1 MSASGAS
8 DGTAK
13 KERVAFVIPS
23 LDGIRAVS
31 FLMVFLAHVGMPG
44 IPGGFGV
51 TVFFFLSGYLITTLL
66 RREAERSGSVSFRL
80 FYLRRVLR
88 ILPPFYLILSV
99 ALLLALLG
107 VLPPEFSWQAVWAQ
121 ALHYSNYWVVNH
133 GWDGMLGGT
142 GVYWSLAVEEH
153 FYLLFPALYA
163 LMLRARLSGRA
174 QHAVLMAL
182 CALVMLRRC
191 WIVFGQGEIAD
202 YTYIASDARFDSM
215 LFGCALAVWGN
226 PVLDFSSGAT
236 PNEPP
241 KASASALLAGLGGLL
256 LLLVT
261 FVVRDP
267 AFRESIRYSLQGL
280 GLYPLFFLAVRYPN
294 LPLMRFLNWR
304 PLRFVGTLSYSL
316 YLLHQIV
323 IYVIERNVP
332 LPHVVQAALSLIISL
347 LLAIAVWRLV
357 EEPCAKLRSRL
368 TTAPRAPAGVPVLR
382 PE

>member
-1 MSASGAS
+1 MSASGSS

-13 KERVAFVIPS
+13 KERVAFIIPS
-23 LDGIRAVS
+23 LDGIRALS
-31 FLMVFLAHVGMPG
+31 FLTVFLAHVGMPG

-66 RREAERSGSVSFRL
+66 RRESERSGAVNLKL

-88 ILPPFYLILSV
+88 IFPPFYLILS
-99 ALLLALLG
+99 LALVLTLLS
-107 VLPPEFSWQAVWAQ
+107 VLPPEFSWPAVAAQ
-121 ALHYSNYWVVNH
+121 ALHYSNYWVVAR
-133 GWDGMLGGT
+133 GWDGLLGGT

-163 LMLRARLSGRA
+163 IMLRANLSRRA
-174 QHAVLMAL
+174 QHTVLMAL

-191 WIVFGQGEIAD
+191 YVVFGQGLIGD

-226 PVLDFSSGAT
+226 PALDFEKEAK
-236 PNEPP
+236 P
-241 KASASALLAGLGGLL
+241 SALPLLAGLAGAV

-267 AFRESIRYSLQGL
+267 AFRESVRYSMQGL
-280 GLYPLFFLAVRYPN
+280 GLYPLFFLAVRYPQMAV
-294 LPLMRFLNWR
+294 MRFLNWR
-304 PLRFVGTLSYSL
+304 PVRFVGTLSYSL

-323 IYVIERNVP
+323 IYAVERNVP
-332 LPHVVQAALSLIISL
+332 LPHLVQAALSLVISL
-347 LLAIAVWRLV
+347 VLAILVWRLI
-357 EEPCAKLRSRL
+357 EQPFAKIRSRL

>member
-1 MSASGAS
+1 MSESGS
-8 DGTAK
+8 SEGSAK
-13 KERVAFVIPS
+13 NQRVALVIPS

-66 RREAERSGSVSFRL
+66 RREAERSGGVSFRL
-80 FYLRRVLR
+80 FYLRRVVR
-88 ILPPFYLILSV
+88 ILPPFYLILGL
-99 ALLLALLG
+99 ALVLTLLG
-107 VLPPEFSWQAVWAQ
+107 VLPPQFTWGAFAAQ
-121 ALHYSNYWVVNH
+121 AFHYSNYWVISH
-133 GWDGMLGGT
+133 GWDGLLGGT

-163 LMLRARLSGRA
+163 LLLRAGLSRRA
-174 QHAVLMAL
+174 QHGVLVLL

-191 WIVFGQGEIAD
+191 WIVFGLGEIGD

-226 PVLDFSSGAT
+226 PALDFGRDVQKPSR
-236 PNEPP
+236 
-241 KASASALLAGLGGLL
+241 KALLAGLGGFLL
-256 LLLVT
+256 LLLS
-261 FVVRDP
+261 FVVRNS
-267 AFRESIRYSLQGL
+267 AFRESVRYTLQGI
-280 GLYPLFFLAVRYPN
+280 GLYPLFFLAVRHPQMAV
-294 LPLMRFLNWR
+294 MRFLNWR
-304 PLRFVGTLSYSL
+304 PVRFVGTLSYSL

-323 IYVIERNVP
+323 IYAVDRKLHV
-332 LPHVVQAALSLIISL
+332 LPHFAQAVLSLALSFGLSL
-347 LLAIAVWRLV
+347 LVWRLV
-357 EEPCAKLRSRL
+357 EQPCAKLRSRL

>member
-13 KERVAFVIPS
+13 KQRVAFVIPS
-23 LDGIRAVS
+23 LDGIRALS

-66 RREAERSGSVSFRL
+66 RREAERSGGVSFKL
-80 FYLRRVLR
+80 FYLRRVVR
-88 ILPPFYLILSV
+88 ILPPFYVILS
-99 ALLLALLG
+99 LALALTLLE
-107 VLPPEFSWQAVWAQ
+107 VLPPVFSWGAVAAQ
-121 ALHYSNYWVVNH
+121 ALHYSNYWVISH
-133 GWDGMLGGT
+133 GWDGLLGGT

-163 LMLRARLSGRA
+163 LMLRARLSGRGQA
-174 QHAVLMAL
+174 ALLLAL
-182 CALVMLRRC
+182 CAVVMLRRC
-191 WIVFGQGEIAD
+191 WIVFGQGVVGD

-215 LFGCALAVWGN
+215 LFGCALAVWNN
-226 PVLDFSSGAT
+226 PALDFEQD
-236 PNEPP
+236 EPP
-241 KASASALLAGLGGLL
+241 RALPLLAGLGGLL
-256 LLLVT
+256 LLLVS

-267 AFRESIRYSLQGL
+267 SFRESVRYSMQGL

-294 LPLMRFLNWR
+294 MTVMRFLNWR
-304 PLRFVGTLSYSL
+304 PVRFVGTLSYSL

-323 IYVIERNVP
+323 IYAVERNVHV
-332 LPHVVQAALSLIISL
+332 PHVVQAALSLVVSL
-347 LLAIAVWRLV
+347 LLSITVWRLI